1 MIVRFTTM
9 AIWLHFSF
17 WWLSFDISAL
27 FRLSESGG
35 RLLVTNGFHIGCA
48 EFSIVID
55 RLAILVDG
63 FAVDSGIS
71 LNCVPL
77 TAAGILEDLIVTT
90 RCGISG
96 DIIEL
101 CAGTILVPD
110 FKVAVLTVRAVNLRD
125 RKIITGHEVLEG
137 RLIIGSCGLASFK
150 LGNVTLLLHGI
161 PIHAVGRLHDTVGR
175 IGFLIVGAVV
185 PERVASIRGTGF
197 DNTIAHGTEGS
208 AIRCVG
214 EGCCHKGRLG
224 IESLTNVFS
233 MICNLSA
240 VLGRLAKATRICS
253 TNVLCFGGVV
263 VNGIHGV

>member
-1 MIVRFTTM
+1 M

-125 RKIITGHEVLEG
+125 RKIITGQSNMGITSSVSLDIPYASLSQSNCRPESRAAG
-137 RLIIGSCGLASFK
+137 RLQRS
-150 LGNVTLLLHGI
+150 
-161 PIHAVGRLHDTVGR
+161 
-175 IGFLIVGAVV
+175 
-185 PERVASIRGTGF
+185 PESSG
-197 DNTIAHGTEGS
+197 
-208 AIRCVG
+208 
-214 EGCCHKGRLG
+214 
-224 IESLTNVFS
+224 
-233 MICNLSA
+233 
-240 VLGRLAKATRICS
+240 
-253 TNVLCFGGVV
+253 
-263 VNGIHGV
+263 